1 MGMNHQNKHIKRL
14 FGVFL
19 TLIIFVAVFA
29 IGFRFYVGNY
39 YRADLKTINEIQN
52 LVGPDVHHYYDDNL
66 LVFMPDA
73 SKVKAVIV
81 FYPGGKVEFKAYSGL
96 MYELADRGYLC
107 LLPRMPENLA
117 FLRVDAVD
125 MIKQA
130 YPSETDAFSSA
141 KWYLAG
147 HSLGGVAASQ
157 YLYEHLED
165 SNFAGLILCASY
177 TTEDFSQKDL
187 RLLSIYGSEDKVLN
201 MDSYIE
207 NKKNWPED
215 NEEYVI
221 QGGIHSFFGNY
232 GIQADDG
239 TPAITNEQQIREAAD
254 VIAKFCE

>member
-1 MGMNHQNKHIKRL
+1 MNHQNKHIKRL
-14 FGVFL
+14 LGVFL

-39 YRADLKTINEIQN
+39 YRTDLKTINEIQN

-73 SKVKAVIV
+73 SKVTAVIV

-96 MYELADRGYLC
+96 MYELAGRGYLC

-130 YPSETDAFSSA
+130 YPSET
-141 KWYLAG
+141 
-147 HSLGGVAASQ
+147 LGGVAASQ

-221 QGGIHSFFGNY
+221 QGGIH
-232 GIQADDG
+232 
-239 TPAITNEQQIREAAD
+239 
-254 VIAKFCE
+254 